1 MTFYLLDDRSNG
13 LSMTRTETRTQLINV
28 GSEVIGLHGFNTT
41 GINSVLQVAGVP
53 KGSFYYYFS
62 SKEDF
67 GLAVIDATASNY
79 SEQIEQFLSDTS
91 LSPLNRIRTYMQSGL
106 ERIEQGRCKHGC
118 LIGTLGQELSAHNE
132 TFRARLDEIFEG
144 WKQRFS
150 VCLEEARVLGELP
163 ADSNCDEL
171 AEFLLAGW
179 QGAILRAKMNS
190 STAPLKAFIETVFGR
205 FLKAA

>member
-1 MTFYLLDDRSNG
+1 
-13 LSMTRTETRTQLINV
+13 MTRTETRTQLINV

-53 KGSFYYYFS
+53 KGSFYYYFA

-67 GLAVIDATASNY
+67 GLAVIDATATAY

-91 LSPLNRIRTYMQSGL
+91 HSPLSRIQTYMQAGL
-106 ERIEQGRCKHGC
+106 ERIEQGACKQGC

-132 TFRARLDEIFEG
+132 TFRARLDEVFEG
-144 WKQRFS
+144 WKKQFS
-150 VCLEEARVLGELP
+150 LCLDEALAQGEIP
-163 ADSNCDEL
+163 ADSDCREL

-179 QGAILRAKMNS
+179 QGAIC
-190 STAPLKAFIETVFGR
+190 APR
-205 FLKAA
+205 

>member
-1 MTFYLLDDRSNG
+1 
-13 LSMTRTETRTQLINV
+13 MTRNETRAQLIQV

-41 GINSVLQVAGVP
+41 GINSVLRVAGIP
-53 KGSFYYYFS
+53 KGSFYYYFA

-67 GLAVIDATASNY
+67 GLAVIDATATDY
-79 SEQIEQFLSDTS
+79 SEQIESFLGDYS
-91 LSPLNRIRTYMQSGL
+91 LRPLSRIQTYMQSGL
-106 ERIEQGRCKHGC
+106 ERIEEGACKQGC

-132 TFRARLDEIFEG
+132 TFRSRLDEVFEG

-150 VCLEEARVLGELP
+150 RCLEEARQLGELP
-163 ADSNCDEL
+163 ADSDCDEL

-179 QGAILRAKMNS
+179 QGAILRAKMNR
-190 STAPLKAFIETVFGR
+190 STAPLKAFIDTVFGR